1 MAYKVVDSKDVE
13 ARNGVF
19 RLIRRALGVTAFG
32 INQIDMPPDAQ
43 GFEHDEA
50 DSGQEEVYLALSG
63 GGILRVDGKEI
74 ELRPGRYVLVSP
86 ESTRV
91 VLAGPQGLSWIC
103 VGGVPGGAYAV
114 REPF

>member
-1 MAYKVVDSKDVE
+1 MTYRVVDAKEVE
-13 ARNGVF
+13 PRKGVF

-32 INQIDMPPDAQ
+32 INQVDMPPGTQ

-63 GGILRVDGKEI
+63 GGVLRVDGEEI

-86 ESTRV
+86 DATRMV
-91 VLAGPQGLSWIC
+91 VAGPEGLSWIC
-103 VGGVPGGAYAV
+103 VGSVPGGAYVV